1 MKSLTLVFVVLLA
14 ACAAVP
20 TTTVRTLDE
29 QNRITVLAEDLVGA
43 RIDLKG
49 GASVLIAR
57 EDLDKFRFGVLGV
70 KNSRRED
77 LDSFTMQLEPGRH
90 RVTVTLPDGSIS
102 ERSIVVVA
110 GQNAEI
116 YVE

>member
-1 MKSLTLVFVVLLA
+1 MRSVTLGFVVLLA

-29 QNRITVLAEDLVGA
+29 QNKITVVAKDLVGA
-43 RIDLKG
+43 RIDVSG

-70 KNSRRED
+70 KNSARED
-77 LDSFTMQLEPGRH
+77 SDSFTMQLKPGRH
-90 RVTVTLPDGSIS
+90 RVTVVLPDGSIS
-102 ERSIVVVA
+102 ERSVVVVA
-110 GQNAEI
+110 GQNTEI

>member
-1 MKSLTLVFVVLLA
+1 MKSWTLVFVVLLA

-29 QNRITVLAEDLVGA
+29 QNKITVLAKDLVGA
-43 RIDLKG
+43 RIDVSG
-49 GASVLIAR
+49 GASVLIAK
-57 EDLDKFRFGVLGV
+57 EDLNKFRFGVLGV
-70 KNSRRED
+70 KNSIRED

-90 RVTVTLPDGSIS
+90 RVTVALPDGSVS
-102 ERSIVVVA
+102 ERSILVVA